1 MKICPHPLEIKK
13 IKKAYPQLILLIL
26 TWINLWFEIDLAKP
40 NKVEEGNIFNQ
51 SLDTKALLIYLTEL
65 PL

>member
-1 MKICPHPLEIKK
+1 M
-13 IKKAYPQLILLIL
+13 
-26 TWINLWFEIDLAKP
+26 DLAKP